1 MGLSCILFI
10 HPCPSWPPWQCSSED
25 TWMKTASTC
34 SGGFQRHHS
43 GFPKDLVHC
52 VLTPQKN
59 TENEPLE
66 LQKSTKNWK
75 KTKTSSSEG
84 LALTFHFL
92 VSSTCRVNFL
102 QAHCEMQPFCWAD
115 DLNSASCWDN
125 RRWLANSTGVALKIF
140 NEVRLMVQKSQT
152 TTVWMYK
159 THLNNG
165 ISYQPQLVSRISSI
179 NTSKTWDILF
189 EEFLFPNDKWSVHPG
204 CMFYKGDE
212 ILATYTYGGF

>member
-34 SGGFQRHHS
+34 GGGFQRHHS

-84 LALTFHFL
+84 LTLTFHFL
-92 VSSTCRVNFL
+92 ASSTCRFFL
-102 QAHCEMQPFCWAD
+102 QAVTACNVMLGGD
-115 DLNSASCWDN
+115 NLNSASCWDTPGG
-125 RRWLANSTGVALKIF
+125 WQTFSEWGSTLFFFKTEIERPGKNPQIFRPGAYCLRSFFFQMISLISDQFTLVACF
-140 NEVRLMVQKSQT
+140 
-152 TTVWMYK
+152 
-159 THLNNG
+159 
-165 ISYQPQLVSRISSI
+165 
-179 NTSKTWDILF
+179 SKGMKD
-189 EEFLFPNDKWSVHPG
+189 
-204 CMFYKGDE
+204 
-212 ILATYTYGGF
+212 